1 MNVLKTMK
9 SKGRRPQLASQKN
22 SPSISVR
29 KIILLSANFFLLE
42 DRDELADRY
51 KQRIVDFMESA
62 AEEPDQ
68 YLLPDEFK
76 GGIKAQNEKM
86 LMYGRERFK
95 YTTNSKDVE
104 RIMVSRNWKIWQLTN
119 GATEQ
124 ILI

>member
-9 SKGRRPQLASQKN
+9 SKGRRPQLASPKN

-29 KIILLSANFFLLE
+29 KIILFSAKYSSLE

>member
-76 GGIKAQNEKM
+76 GGIKAQNEKT

>member
-29 KIILLSANFFLLE
+29 IIILLSANFFLLE

>member
-62 AEEPDQ
+62 AEEPGQ

>member
-29 KIILLSANFFLLE
+29 KIILFSAKYSSLE

>member
-9 SKGRRPQLASQKN
+9 STGRRPQLASPKN

-29 KIILLSANFFLLE
+29 KIILLSAHFFLLE

-86 LMYGRERFK
+86 LMYGRK
-95 YTTNSKDVE
+95 
-104 RIMVSRNWKIWQLTN
+104 L
-119 GATEQ
+119 
-124 ILI
+124 